1 MVSSRK
7 DLKLLCNPSCD
18 SQNLFRLGAAINFD
32 RYANENSLPPPPAAR
47 RLAPARSA
55 CRGFISFDLKT
66 KQKDGFAF
74 LIDGFEPSKPFSSRE
89 KGLPPRLMTVAIR
102 RGGKCGGGMKQ
113 SQELSNFK
121 SSDEDYFD
129 SIFGFDNHALKY
141 LSHNL
146 IVIANRVIY

>member
-1 MVSSRK
+1 MGEKEHKIGSKKRQKHKKSKRKNFHRIEKTLENTGLSRV
-7 DLKLLCNPSCD
+7 KLSM
-18 SQNLFRLGAAINFD
+18 G
-32 RYANENSLPPPPAAR
+32 YE
-47 RLAPARSA
+47 
-55 CRGFISFDLKT
+55 
-66 KQKDGFAF
+66 KDGFAF

-89 KGLPPRLMTVAIR
+89 KGFPPRLMTVAIR

-141 LSHNL
+141 LSHDL
-146 IVIANRVIY
+146 IVIADRVIY

>member
-1 MVSSRK
+1 MSDPGGFRSRTVI
-7 DLKLLCNPSCD
+7 
-18 SQNLFRLGAAINFD
+18 Q
-32 RYANENSLPPPPAAR
+32 YE
-47 RLAPARSA
+47 
-55 CRGFISFDLKT
+55 
-66 KQKDGFAF
+66 KDGFAF

-89 KGLPPRLMTVAIR
+89 KGFPPRLMTVAIR

-141 LSHNL
+141 LSHDL
-146 IVIANRVIY
+146 IVIADRVIY

>member
-1 MVSSRK
+1 MSKLKSRIK
-7 DLKLLCNPSCD
+7 RLKTRMKSKEMKKHPLLSKPSG
-18 SQNLFRLGAAINFD
+18 FRLQRMFQ
-32 RYANENSLPPPPAAR
+32 YE
-47 RLAPARSA
+47 
-55 CRGFISFDLKT
+55 
-66 KQKDGFAF
+66 KDGFAF

-89 KGLPPRLMTVAIR
+89 KGFPPRLMTVAIR

-141 LSHNL
+141 LSHDL
-146 IVIANRVIY
+146 IVIADRVIC